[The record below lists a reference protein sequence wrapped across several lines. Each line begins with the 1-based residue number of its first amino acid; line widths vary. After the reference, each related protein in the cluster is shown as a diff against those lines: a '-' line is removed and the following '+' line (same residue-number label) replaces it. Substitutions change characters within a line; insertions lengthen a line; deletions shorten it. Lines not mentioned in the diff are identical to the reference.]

1 MQRTAKTPDR
11 NRGKSDLKRNALI
24 ILNRL
29 RKAYP
34 KAQTALD
41 HRSALE
47 LLVATILS
55 AQCTDA
61 RVNKVTPGL
70 FKRFRKASDYA
81 KADSPELEEM
91 IRSTGFF
98 RNKTKSIQ
106 GACRKI
112 VDEFGGEVPETMD
125 ELLSLPGV
133 ARKTA
138 NVLLGN
144 YFGKACGVVV
154 DTHVFRLSH
163 RMGFS
168 TAKTPDQVEKDL
180 TALFPTKDWIDL
192 GNVLIHHGRAVCS
205 ARQPKC
211 NDCVVESRCPKTAVE
226 SRPAKRQPTG
236 RPRRSLG
243 DRIRSAKRKRS

>member
-1 MQRTAKTPDR
+1 MISTE
-11 NRGKSDLKRNALI
+11 LKRSGRVI
-24 ILNRL
+24 VNRL
-29 RKAYP
+29 RKTYP

-41 HRSALE
+41 HHSALE

-55 AQCTDA
+55 AQCTDV
-61 RVNKVTPGL
+61 RVNKVTPDL
-70 FKRFRKASDYA
+70 FARFRQASDYA
-81 KADSPELEEM
+81 TADRSELEEM

-112 VDEFGGEVPETMD
+112 VDEFRGEVPETME

-138 NVLLGN
+138 NVILGN

-180 TALFPTKDWIDL
+180 IALFPVKDWIDL
-192 GNVLIHHGRAVCS
+192 GNLLIHHGRAVCS

-211 NDCVVESRCPKTAVE
+211 DDCVVESHCPKTAVE
-226 SRPAKRQPTG
+226 RRPAKRETTG
-236 RPRRSLG
+236 RPKRSLG